1 MLPNQRCT
9 CLARAFMPS
18 QTPAAALLHHAHSVM
33 TGNNTYFWPKTES
46 REKCYLSSFP
56 CRSEDASSLTASSFP
71 ICYWYFGTFKTWIAT
86 CIPVP
91 AESSPFERSFFYL
104 SRTNAEETKFFPVLV
119 HVWSVQIFVIT
130 HPILFP
136 SGSSLPPFSWERC
149 VTCQWAPLE
158 SQKQGKLRRC

>member
-56 CRSEDASSLTASSFP
+56 WRSEDASSLTASSFS

-104 SRTNAEETKFFPVLV
+104 SRTNAEETV
-119 HVWSVQIFVIT
+119 
-130 HPILFP
+130 FP
-136 SGSSLPPFSWERC
+136 SFSPRLECPDICYNTPHFIPIRIIPASFQLREVCNMSMSSFGEPETR
-149 VTCQWAPLE
+149 
-158 SQKQGKLRRC
+158 